1 VQVAL
6 DAVIVMLELAE
17 NTTGSAELFDID
29 CLDGYTAADERVA
42 KIEAILGQDRYMLH
56 HPDDDD

>member
-1 VQVAL
+1 
-6 DAVIVMLELAE
+6 MLELAE
-17 NTTGSAELFDID
+17 NTTGGAELFDID
-29 CLDGYTAADERVA
+29 CLDGYTAAADERVA